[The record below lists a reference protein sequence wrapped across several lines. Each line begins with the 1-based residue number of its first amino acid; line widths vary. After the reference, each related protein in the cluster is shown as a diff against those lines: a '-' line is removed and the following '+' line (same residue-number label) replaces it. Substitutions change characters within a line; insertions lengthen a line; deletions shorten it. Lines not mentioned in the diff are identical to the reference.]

1 MKVKLRHSNTNYFLS
16 LRCRW
21 IVIFCL
27 ALLSDLTAQLSYPIK
42 VNTSIDPPF
51 SPYFDDYFS
60 HSVHKWKS
68 TIIFNDFSEPEWDVR
83 LRLTIESI
91 NLRMQTRQDFIP
103 SSPIRVFPGIPLTIS
118 GAELAEYF
126 TYNNLVLN
134 GISFADISRN
144 GKFPEGFYS
153 FCIEVLDYR
162 SGTVLSQ
169 KACTN
174 IWIQLND
181 EPITVTPMCGMVHTP
196 TSSQNIIFQWHQ
208 SNSVSPNSQGTEYQL
223 NLYEITDQTTDPI
236 QAIQNNKVLKIFT
249 SEFMEQNTFVYDM
262 AAPLLDVG
270 KRYVYTI
277 QARDKGDKDVFKN
290 KGISQPCWFW
300 YGYPI
305 GGLINLKFPLHQH
318 TFKSSDPAYFKWT
331 CPDNILPD
339 QFFSY
344 HLKVVE
350 IDSSQTKENAIG
362 MNPAWYEENTSIS
375 NRIAMFETEIK
386 KKPRSKTNYAWQIKA
401 FSGNQEIAESPVYIF
416 HGPAVI
422 ESFFA
427 GQHEVIV
434 NTTENQDLNHL
445 NGTGQ
450 IRISKDGKVQTVMFK
465 DLRIIKS
472 AGRYVLDYGTITSDL
487 SDTSSIELSPDLKE
501 NLSAWFHPKKIKL
514 NKNNLEFYGYVSWRL
529 THMTSGFT
537 TAVVTSK
544 YDWINFDKFKLNGG
558 MMLNSGNRFNLLDP
572 YRFGLNLFTSSDF
585 LINDNKY
592 YLRLDGELVLP
603 EEIKGTEFNSGNVS
617 LPFKK
622 ADQLYYISNP
632 QVNLNNNILPLPY
645 SNMIMA
651 PVSFVIDLSEQKSP
665 FKLSDNAEWKG
676 VYFTKFRLDLN
687 PNTDKYRQLIFEKLV
702 SEEYELSA
710 NNNYKSWVGS
720 DGLNLSITKKFVADK
735 STFNKFPATV
745 QLLKLD
751 IEKGSVQNSYLAGN
765 IIIPFISIRNK
776 FSFTAPIS
784 NTGIQPGYLDSLDG
798 TSFTFNKG
806 AGEQEIIIKITR
818 AVFADRER
826 LDMTLDLEWPSL
838 SVNIN
843 SLTGF
848 KAWGN
853 YKIGF
858 LLPNGT
864 MSFSTQLN
872 GSLSNY
878 PVTFDG
884 IGAGCS
890 NGAYAFGLTGKAV
903 LADDVSGELGPPSIN
918 IYSTAVNPLLPQIP
932 YSLDTDSITSIAF
945 NTAEIDAG
953 SFENN
958 ADIIK
963 NNLVNK
969 LYESSEKSEEN
980 NIGLTGNYET
990 DNTDLNYEPTDLVER
1005 QEVEEENSS
1014 WGNIDFTFS
1023 QQALADEVLAIVSI
1037 AITQPFTDTISSKIN
1052 RQIGFFNR
1060 EVDKIRDS
1068 INIRIDREIHKLL
1081 DTLAAR
1087 TSKKIKTE
1095 SFDPTE
1101 QIQTLADSLAN
1112 KLSREIQGNITRSID
1127 NNIKNPITTF
1137 INDEISGRANDYV
1150 REQVKSIL
1158 VDLLQGKINISGII
1172 ENLAGEIPSVIS
1184 GLGEDV
1190 LASVNARKLKTLI
1203 CELGQDAVGNV
1214 KVKDIDELLIRA
1226 IDAEASKIVSKQL
1239 SSMASDAI
1247 NNLAGKILE
1256 GNGGASGNTG
1266 LGIKMNF
1273 ENLGRNIREGRI
1285 DKIVKL
1291 DAVSIKLKTK
1301 FVSFEGLVKYNADD
1315 ETYGDIWK
1323 GDIILTVNLPKKFDL
1338 GGIYINGRKEGM
1350 PYWFCQISGV
1360 DKNDKPGASMDKS
1373 AKPLSQPV
1381 SLGPVNLVG
1390 ASGRLY
1396 HHMTDRPGYSIIPD
1410 ANTNYGAYVNFVFF
1424 DAKSKGTA
1432 MRLAVGAGVE
1442 IKEDGNYIIDF
1453 EGEVEV
1459 GNKNPQVVQK
1469 DPLAMGAG
1477 GLTLNYNSAESH
1489 FLGKGWLVIKNK
1501 ALCANGNF
1509 MINVKPDFWAVQIGS
1524 RENMLMITP
1533 GCAGWGAAG
1542 WIGVNQTTANI
1553 GLGLSYSINTD
1564 FSINLKV
1571 VKAGIHIDAGVAA
1584 GIQATAQYKPDFKLL
1599 QAGVWVDLWADVAV
1613 FYSTPVRSGSFN
1625 LVSISC
1631 KGDLLMNFD
1640 PPPTTLAG
1648 TVHGHIEILC
1658 FGIDFD
1664 AGFEKTL

>member
-1 MKVKLRHSNTNYFLS
+1 MRAQQFQLNYFFSFRSKWL
-16 LRCRW
+16 L
-21 IVIFCL
+21 IFCL
-27 ALLSDLTAQLSYPIK
+27 TVCSDLTAQLSYPVK
-42 VNTSIDPPF
+42 VNTNIDPPY

-60 HSVHKWKS
+60 HSANKWKS
-68 TIIFNDFSEPEWDVR
+68 TIIFSDFSEPAWDVK
-83 LRLTIESI
+83 LRITIESN
-91 NLRMQTRQDFIP
+91 NLRIQTRQEFIP
-103 SSPIRVFPGIPLTIS
+103 SFPIRIFPGIPLTVS
-118 GAELAEYF
+118 GPELAEYF
-126 TYNNLVLN
+126 TYNNLLLN
-134 GISFADISRN
+134 GISFAGISRN
-144 GKFPEGFYS
+144 GKLPEGFYS
-153 FCIEVLDYR
+153 FCVEVLDYK
-162 SGTVLSQ
+162 SGTVLSG
-169 KACTN
+169 KSCAN

-181 EPITVTPMCGMVHTP
+181 EPITVTPMCGMVHTLTP
-196 TSSQNIIFQWHQ
+196 FQNIVFQWHQ
-208 SNSVSPNSQGTEYQL
+208 SNSVSPNSQRTEYQL
-223 NLYEITDQTTDPI
+223 NLYEITDPATDPV

-249 SEFMEQNTFVYDM
+249 SEFMQQNTFVYDM
-262 AAPLLDVG
+262 TAPLLDAG

-277 QARDKGDKDVFKN
+277 QARDQEGKDIFKN
-290 KGISQPCWFW
+290 KGTSQPCWFW

-305 GGLINLKFPLHQH
+305 DGLISLKFPANQH
-318 TFKSSDPAYFKWT
+318 TFKFNNPVYLKWT
-331 CPDNILPD
+331 CPDNILPG

-344 HLKVVE
+344 HLKIVE
-350 IDSSQTKENAIG
+350 IDSSQTKEDAID
-362 MNPAWYEENTSIS
+362 MNPAWYEESTSIS
-375 NRIAMFETEIK
+375 NRRAAFETEIK
-386 KKPRSKTNYAWQIKA
+386 KKPISKSRYAWQIRA
-401 FSGNQEIAESPVYIF
+401 FSGNQEIAASPVYIF
-416 HGPAVI
+416 HGPTVI
-422 ESFFA
+422 ESFLA
-427 GQHEVIV
+427 GQHEVVV

-450 IRISKDGKVQTVMFK
+450 IKISKDGKIQTVVFK

-487 SDTSSIELSPDLKE
+487 SDTTSIELSPDLKE
-501 NLSAWFHPKKIKL
+501 NLSAWFHPRKIKL
-514 NKNNLEFYGYVSWRL
+514 NKNNLEFYGYVSWQL
-529 THMTSGFT
+529 PHMTSGFT
-537 TAVVTSK
+537 TAVVRSK
-544 YDWINFDKFKLNGG
+544 YDWINFDKLKLNGG
-558 MMLNSGNRFNLLDP
+558 IILNAGNRFNLLDP
-572 YRFGLNLFTSSDF
+572 YLFGLNLFTSSDF

-592 YLRLDGELVLP
+592 YLRLNGELVLP
-603 EEIKGTEFNSGNVS
+603 EKIKGSELNSGNVR
-617 LPFKK
+617 LPFNK
-622 ADQLYYISNP
+622 ASQLYYITNL
-632 QVNLNNNILPLPY
+632 QVDLKNNILPLPY
-645 SNMIMA
+645 SNMVMA

-665 FKLSDNAEWKG
+665 FKLSHDAEWKG
-676 VYFTKFRLDLN
+676 AYITKFRLDFN
-687 PNTDKYRQLIFEKLV
+687 PNTDKYGQLIFEKLI
-702 SEEYELSA
+702 SEEYEPGN
-710 NNNYKSWVGS
+710 NNNYKGWVDS
-720 DGLNLSITKKFVADK
+720 DGLNLSITKKFAADK

-745 QLLKLD
+745 QSLKLD

-765 IIIPFISIRNK
+765 IIIPFISIQNK

-806 AGEQEIIIKITR
+806 AGEQEIIIKIRR

-872 GSLSNY
+872 GTLSNY

-918 IYSTAVNPLLPQIP
+918 IYSTVANPLLPQVP
-932 YSLDTDSITSIAF
+932 YLPMSDSITSNVF
-945 NTAEIDAG
+945 NMTDIDAG

-958 ADIIK
+958 ADIIR

-980 NIGLTGNYET
+980 NVDLIGNYEA
-990 DNTDLNYEPTDLVER
+990 DSSDLNYELTDLLEKA
-1005 QEVEEENSS
+1005 EVEEKNSS
-1014 WGNIDFTFS
+1014 WGSIDFTFS
-1023 QQALADEVLAIVSI
+1023 QQALADEVLAAVSI
-1037 AITQPFTDTISSKIN
+1037 AITQPFADTISSKIN

-1060 EVDKIRDS
+1060 KVDKIRDS

-1087 TSKKIKTE
+1087 TSKKIRTE
-1095 SFDPTE
+1095 NFDPTE
-1101 QIQTLADSLAN
+1101 QIHTLADSLAN
-1112 KLSREIQGNITRSID
+1112 KLSREIQESIGRSID
-1127 NNIKNPITTF
+1127 KNIKNPITTF
-1137 INDEISGRANDYV
+1137 INDEITGRTNDYV
-1150 REQVKSIL
+1150 RDEVKSIL
-1158 VDLLQGKINISGII
+1158 VDVLHGKINIPGII
-1172 ENLAGEIPSVIS
+1172 ENLGGEIPSVIT

-1190 LASVNARKLKTLI
+1190 LESVNAKKLKTLI
-1203 CELGQDAVGNV
+1203 RELGEDALGNI
-1214 KVKDIDELLIRA
+1214 KVKDIDELLIRT

-1239 SSMASDAI
+1239 SNMASEAI

-1273 ENLGRNIREGRI
+1273 ENLGRNIKEGRI

-1291 DAVSIKLKTK
+1291 DAVSIKLRTK
-1301 FVSFEGLVKYNADD
+1301 FVSFEGLIKYTADD
-1315 ETYGDIWK
+1315 ETYGDTWK

-1338 GGIYINGRKEGM
+1338 AGIYINGRKDDM
-1350 PYWFCQISGV
+1350 PFWFCQISGV
-1360 DKNDKPGASMDKS
+1360 DKNEKSGSIMDKT

-1381 SLGPVNLVG
+1381 GIGPVNLVG

-1396 HHMTDRPGYSIIPD
+1396 HHMTDVSGYGIIPD
-1410 ANTNYGAYVNFVFF
+1410 PHTHYGAHMSFVFF

-1432 MRLAVGAGVE
+1432 MRLSVGAEVE
-1442 IKEDGNYIIDF
+1442 IKESGNYIIDF
-1453 EGEVEV
+1453 EGDVEV
-1459 GNKNPQVVQK
+1459 GNRNPQVMTL
-1469 DPLAMGAG
+1469 DPSAMGAG
-1477 GLTLNYNSAESH
+1477 ALRLNYNSAESH
-1489 FLGKGWLVIKNK
+1489 FLGKGWLIIRSR

-1509 MINVKPDFWAVQIGS
+1509 MVDVKPDFWAVQIGT
-1524 RENMLMITP
+1524 RDNMLRITP

-1553 GLGLSYSINTD
+1553 GLGLSYSINSE
-1564 FSINLKV
+1564 FAINLKV
-1571 VKAGIHIDAGVAA
+1571 VKAGIHVDAGVAA

-1599 QAGVWVDLWADVAV
+1599 QAGVWVDLWADIEV
-1613 FYSTPVRSGSFN
+1613 FYKTAAKSGSFN

-1631 KGDLLMNFD
+1631 KGDLLMTFD
-1640 PPPTTLAG
+1640 PPPTIITG

-1658 FGIDFD
+1658 FGVDFD
-1664 AGFEKTL
+1664 SGFSKTLN